1 MERFAFVIHPLSAKK
16 DVARKYPFVKVLPES
31 WVEWGMKHKSPMEVS
46 HITGIRSKAGVEAE
60 GWLVGCPLS
69 PKLIMTMP
77 VEKVYE
83 KILGAIKIAEQLGAK
98 IVGLGALTSVVGD
111 AGVTIAERAN
121 IAVTTGNSY
130 TIATAVEGAIK
141 GAELLGINP
150 NEVRAAV
157 VGATGSIGKTCA
169 QLLAGRCAEIILIG
183 RSDDRLQAV
192 ADELSIGGGSASVA
206 TDVAEGIRD
215 ADIVVTVSSA
225 VDAIIEPSFIKPGA
239 VVCDV
244 ARPRDVGESVRRE
257 RDDVLIIDGGVID
270 VPGDVNFNFNF
281 GFPPKTAYAC
291 MSETMILALEGRYES
306 YTLGRE
312 VSVGQVTAISDMAD
326 KHGFKMAGFRS
337 FERAVTSEQIE
348 QIRKNAAKA
357 R

>member
-1 MERFAFVIHPLSAKK
+1 
-16 DVARKYPFVKVLPES
+16 
-31 WVEWGMKHKSPMEVS
+31 MKHKSPMEVS

-130 TIATAVEGAIK
+130 TIATAVEGAIE
-141 GAELLGINP
+141 GAQLLGINP

-169 QLLAGRCAEIILIG
+169 QLLAGRCAEIKLIG
-183 RSDDRLQAV
+183 RSVDRLQAV

-270 VPGDVNFNFNF
+270 VPGDVDFNFNF

>member
-46 HITGIRSKAGVEAE
+46 HITGVRSKTGVEAE

-130 TIATAVEGAIK
+130 TIATAVEGAIE
-141 GAELLGINP
+141 GAQLLGINP

-169 QLLAGRCAEIILIG
+169 QLLAGRCAEIKLIG
-183 RSDDRLQAV
+183 RSVDRLQAV
-192 ADELSIGGGSASVA
+192 ADELVGSGGTASVA

-270 VPGDVNFNFNF
+270 VPGDVDFNFNF

-291 MSETMILALEGRYES
+291 MSETMILALEGRYKS

-312 VSVGQVTAISDMAD
+312 ITVQQVKAISDMAD

-348 QIRKNAAKA
+348 QIRKNAA
-357 R
+357 RPR